1 MTSTARIKRTFERNK
16 RALTLKPSMGRGTAK
31 TKAKMVDGLHFEV
44 EDGAWKME
52 VDMSEKS
59 GGTGLA
65 PDPGVYGR
73 SALASCLGINYA
85 LHAAVEGLKISS
97 LEIEVQADYDSNGNY
112 GTLDQPPGYRQVRY
126 VVAIEADASESEILQ
141 FVEEADKHCPYL
153 DIFARP
159 IDVQREVR
167 VVASQE

>member
-1 MTSTARIKRTFERNK
+1 MGSTERIKRTFERSK
-16 RALTLKPSMGRGTAK
+16 KALTLKPSMGRGTA
-31 TKAKMVDGLHFEV
+31 TTRAKLVDGLQFEV
-44 EDGAWKME
+44 EDGVWKMN

-59 GGTGLA
+59 GGSGSA

-85 LHAAVEGLKISS
+85 LHAAVRGLKISN

-112 GTLDQPPGYRQVRY
+112 GTIDQPPGYRQVRY
-126 VVAIEADASESEILQ
+126 VVAIEADASEGEIHR
-141 FVEEADKHCPYL
+141 FVEQADKHCPYL

-167 VVASQE
+167 VVAARE